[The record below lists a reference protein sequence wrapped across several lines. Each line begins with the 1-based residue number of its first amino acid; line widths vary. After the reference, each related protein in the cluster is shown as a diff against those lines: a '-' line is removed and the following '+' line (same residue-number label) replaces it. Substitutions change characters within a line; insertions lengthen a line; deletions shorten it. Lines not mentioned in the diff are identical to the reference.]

1 MSCIYKL
8 WSKLKCCL
16 LDQCKCKP
24 RPSPTNPNPQI
35 EANPFRYTL

>member
-16 LDQCKCKP
+16 QDQCKCKP
-24 RPSPTNPNPQI
+24 RPSPANPNPKI
-35 EANPFRYTL
+35 EVNPFKYIL

>member
-16 LDQCKCKP
+16 RDQCKCKP
-24 RPSPTNPNPQI
+24 RPSPANPNPQI